1 MITVHHLNNSRSQR
15 SLWLLEELGVPYEI
29 KRYQR
34 DPKTLLA
41 PPELRAVH
49 PLGKS
54 PVITDG
60 ALTLAESGAIVE
72 YLADRYGAGALIP
85 AHGTPERLRCNY
97 WLHYAEGSA
106 MPPLL
111 LKLVFQRVENA
122 PMPFFAKPIGK
133 GIARKVQRDFVDPQ
147 LALHLDYLESQLRNS
162 DWFAGTAFS
171 VADIQL
177 SFPLEAFVA
186 RGGLDDSHP
195 RLCAFLQRIHSR
207 PAYQRALQR
216 GGEYLLG

>member
-1 MITVHHLNNSRSQR
+1 
-15 SLWLLEELGVPYEI
+15 
-29 KRYQR
+29 
-34 DPKTLLA
+34 
-41 PPELRAVH
+41 
-49 PLGKS
+49 
-54 PVITDG
+54 
-60 ALTLAESGAIVE
+60 
-72 YLADRYGAGALIP
+72 
-85 AHGTPERLRCNY
+85 
-97 WLHYAEGSA
+97 